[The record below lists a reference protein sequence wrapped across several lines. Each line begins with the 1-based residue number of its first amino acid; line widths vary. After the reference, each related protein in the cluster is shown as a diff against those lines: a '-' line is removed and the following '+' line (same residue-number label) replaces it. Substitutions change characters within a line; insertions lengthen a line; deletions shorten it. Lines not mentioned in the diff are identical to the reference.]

1 MEFKNILSDKIK
13 EAEEIIY
20 EYLPEEEG
28 KQAIV
33 MEAMNYSVKA
43 GGKRLRP
50 LFIMEFNRLFGG
62 NDEDAKPFMAAMECI
77 HTYSLVHDDLPEMDN
92 DELRRGIPTTH
103 IKYGQAMAVLAGDGL
118 LNYAYEIVAGAIIN
132 SSSPYKAALAFDILS
147 SNAGIYGMIGGQT
160 VDVMSVNGIND
171 KDTLDFIYELKTGA
185 LIKASMMIGALLG
198 GADENQLMVI
208 EGIADKVGMAF
219 QIQDDILDVTSSTDE
234 LGKPVLSD
242 DKNNKFTY
250 VSLLGLEAAGEYVSV
265 LSEAAIKDLK
275 ELGLKSEFLE
285 ELITY
290 LINRTK

>member
-1 MEFKNILSDKIK
+1 MEFKNKLLDKIN
-13 EAEEIIY
+13 EVEEVIY

-28 KQAIV
+28 KQSLV
-33 MEAMNYSVKA
+33 MQAMNYSVKA

-50 LFIMEFNRLFGG
+50 LLIMEFNRLFGG
-62 NDEDAKPFMAAMECI
+62 NDEEVKPFMAAMECI

-103 IKYGQAMAVLAGDGL
+103 VKYGQAMAVLAGDGL

-160 VDVMSVNGIND
+160 VDVMSVDGIND
-171 KDTLDFIYELKTGA
+171 KETLDFIYELKTGA

-198 GADENQLMVI
+198 GADEEQLMIV
-208 EGIADKVGMAF
+208 ENIADKVGMAF
-219 QIQDDILDVTSSTDE
+219 QIQDDILDITSSTDE

-250 VSLLGLEAAGEYVSV
+250 VSLLGLEAASEYVSV

-275 ELGLKSEFLE
+275 ELELESEFVE
-285 ELITY
+285 ELFIY
-290 LINRTK
+290 LINRKN

>member
-28 KQAIV
+28 KQAVV

-92 DELRRGIPTTH
+92 DDLRRGIPTTH

-250 VSLLGLEAAGEYVSV
+250 VSLLGIEAAGEYVSV

>member
-1 MEFKNILSDKIK
+1 MEFKVLLSEKIK

-20 EYLPEEEG
+20 DYLPEEEG
-28 KQAIV
+28 KQALV
-33 MEAMNYSVKA
+33 MEAMNYSVRA

-50 LFIMEFNRLFGG
+50 LFIMEFSRLFGG
-62 NDEDAKPFMAAMECI
+62 NIDEAKPFMAAMECI

-92 DELRRGIPTTH
+92 DELRRGMPTTH

-132 SSSPYKAALAFDILS
+132 SSSPYKSAIAFDILS
-147 SNAGIYGMIGGQT
+147 RYAGIYGMIGGQT

-171 KDTLDFIYELKTGA
+171 KETLDFIYELKTGA

-198 GADENQLMVI
+198 GADEEQLLVV
-208 EGIADKVGMAF
+208 ESIADKVGMAF

-250 VSLLGLEAAGEYVSV
+250 VSLLGLEDAGEYVSV
-265 LSEAAIKDLK
+265 LSEAAIKDLR
-275 ELGLKSEFLE
+275 ELGMESEFLE
-285 ELITY
+285 ELINY
-290 LINRTK
+290 LINRKN

>member
-1 MEFKNILSDKIK
+1 MEFKEKLSDKIK
-13 EAEEIIY
+13 ETEEVIY

-28 KQAIV
+28 KQSIV

-50 LFIMEFNRLFGG
+50 LFMMEFNRLFGG
-62 NDEDAKPFMAAMECI
+62 NEDDVKPFMAAMEFI

-92 DELRRGIPTTH
+92 DEFRRGIPTTH
-103 IKYGQAMAVLAGDGL
+103 VKYGQAMAVLAGDGL

-147 SNAGIYGMIGGQT
+147 SHAGIYGMIGGQT
-160 VDVMSVNGIND
+160 VDIMSVNEIND
-171 KDTLDFIYELKTGA
+171 KETLDFIYELKTGA
-185 LIKASMMIGALLG
+185 LIKASMMIGAIIG
-198 GADENQLMVI
+198 GADEEQLAVV
-208 EGIADKVGMAF
+208 EDIADKVGMAF
-219 QIQDDILDVTSSTDE
+219 QIQDDILDVTSSME
-234 LGKPVLSD
+234 VLGKPVLSD

-275 ELGLKSEFLE
+275 DLGLNSEFIE
-285 ELITY
+285 ELIYY
-290 LINRTK
+290 LVDRKN

>member
-1 MEFKNILSDKIK
+1 MEFNKELSAKIK

-28 KQAIV
+28 KQSIV

-62 NDEDAKPFMAAMECI
+62 NDEDVKPFMAAMEFI

-92 DELRRGIPTTH
+92 DEFRRGIPTTH
-103 IKYGQAMAVLAGDGL
+103 VKFGQAMAVLAGDGL
-118 LNYAYEIVAGAIIN
+118 LNYAYEIIAGAIIS

-147 SNAGIYGMIGGQT
+147 SHAGIYGMIGGQT
-160 VDVMSVNGIND
+160 VDIMSVNGIND
-171 KDTLDFIYELKTGA
+171 KETLDFIYELKTGA
-185 LIKASMMIGALLG
+185 LIKASMMIGALIG
-198 GADENQLMVI
+198 GADEEQLAVV
-208 EGIADKVGMAF
+208 EDIADKVGMAF
-219 QIQDDILDVTSSTDE
+219 QIQDDILDVTSSTE
-234 LGKPVLSD
+234 VLGKPVLSD

-250 VSLLGLEAAGEYVSV
+250 VSLLGLEAAAEYVSV

-275 ELGLKSEFLE
+275 ELGLNSEFLE
-285 ELITY
+285 ELIYY
-290 LINRTK
+290 LINRKN